1 MACSSILLG
10 APGKKTLEATPPPRK
25 LPPFAPR
32 LPSEFPLLSVGKGG
46 GGGGGGGG
54 VFSGNY
60 KFWFDNVATVNHV
73 TISYPVHSRVPFV
86 SLFLSQL
93 PSVYLLSR

>member
-46 GGGGGGGG
+46 GGAGR
-54 VFSGNY
+54 VWIFSG
-60 KFWFDNVATVNHV
+60 TTHSGL
-73 TISYPVHSRVPFV
+73 TILQQLTMWLFHTLCIQESHLFRFF
-86 SLFLSQL
+86 FLSFRQFIF
-93 PSVYLLSR
+93 